1 MMRQIWTLFFILI
14 LPTVVISQSFKAGF
28 QFGVSATQVDGDN
41 LTGYNKAGLYGGGY
55 VNHPVGNKDNIQMEI
70 SFIQKGS
77 RKNAKPSDGIYDSYL
92 MRLNYVEVP
101 LLYIHNFRKYFAVQ
115 AGFSTAYLISS
126 TEKDNYG
133 TFDNSSSVP
142 SFRNFELAGM
152 VGMSIRFKEKW
163 DFVFRFSYSLIPI
176 RDTPIFSFAYY
187 NKPQHNNVLIT
198 ALQYH
203 FN

>member
-1 MMRQIWTLFFILI
+1 MNKLFLI
-14 LPTVVISQSFKAGF
+14 LTFAILFPLVALSQSFKAGF
-28 QFGVSATQVDGDN
+28 QFGVTATQVDGDN
-41 LTGYNKAGLYGGGY
+41 LSGYNKAGIYGGGF
-55 VNHPVGNKDNIQMEI
+55 VNHPIGDRDNLQLEI

-101 LLYIHNFRKYFAVQ
+101 FLYSHHIKKYFNIH
-115 AGFSTAYLISS
+115 GGISMGYLISS
-126 TEKDNYG
+126 KERDNYG
-133 TFDNSSSVP
+133 VFVPSPTVP
-142 SFRNFELAGM
+142 SFRDFELAGLL
-152 VGMSIRFKEKW
+152 GMSFRFKEKW

-176 RDTPIFSFAYY
+176 RDTPILSLAYY
-187 NKPQHNNVLIT
+187 NKPQHNNLLIT

>member
-1 MMRQIWTLFFILI
+1 MTRKIAVILFILMI
-14 LPTVVISQSFKAGF
+14 PAAVISQSFKAGF
-28 QFGVSATQVDGDN
+28 QFGITATQVDGDN
-41 LTGYNKAGLYGGGY
+41 LTGYRKAGLYGGGF
-55 VNHPVGNKDNIQMEI
+55 VNHAINNGDHLQLEI

-92 MRLNYVEVP
+92 MRLNYVEIP
-101 LLYIHNFRKYFAVQ
+101 ILYYHQIKKYFSIQ
-115 AGFSTAYLISS
+115 AGISTGYLISS

-133 TFDNSSSVP
+133 TFVPSPSVP
-142 SFRNFELAGM
+142 EFRNIELSGL
-152 VGMSIRFKEKW
+152 VGMSFRFKEKW

-176 RDTPIFSFAYY
+176 RDTPVMSFAYY
-187 NKPQHNNVLIT
+187 NKPQHNNVLVT

>member
-1 MMRQIWTLFFILI
+1 MSKFFRVFIFIILFPL
-14 LPTVVISQSFKAGF
+14 LAVSQSFKAGF

-41 LTGYNKAGLYGGGY
+41 LSGYNKAGIYGGAF
-55 VNHPVGNKDNIQMEI
+55 VNHPIGDRDFLQMEI

-101 LLYIHNFRKYFAVQ
+101 IFYYHQLKYFTVH
-115 AGFSTAYLISS
+115 AGISTGYLISS
-126 TEKDNYG
+126 MERDNYG
-133 TFDNSSSVP
+133 TFTPSPSVP
-142 SFRNFELAGM
+142 AFRSLEFAGLL
-152 VGMSIRFKEKW
+152 GLSLKFKEKW

-176 RDTPIFSFAYY
+176 RNTPIMSFTYF
-187 NKPQHNNVLIT
+187 NRPQHNNVLIT